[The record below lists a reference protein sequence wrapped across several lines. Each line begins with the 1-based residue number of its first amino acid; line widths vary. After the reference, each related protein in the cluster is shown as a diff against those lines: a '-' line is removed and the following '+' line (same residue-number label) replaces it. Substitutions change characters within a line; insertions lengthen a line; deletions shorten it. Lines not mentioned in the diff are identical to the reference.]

1 MRPESRAHDAGSQLL
16 FEVRDVAEVTNRD
29 RDAARHLPD
38 EFMSLSGTPVSRLSR
53 LVKRYWLASGAPARD
68 ELVHALLVLLR
79 PLCKPGAVV
88 TDEIRLAC
96 EETVNSWL
104 TTQ

>member
-1 MRPESRAHDAGSQLL
+1 MAQI
-16 FEVRDVAEVTNRD
+16 TKRD
-29 RDAARHLPD
+29 RDAARRLPD

-53 LVKRYWLASGAPARD
+53 LVKRDWLASGAPARD

-79 PLCKPGAVV
+79 PLYKPGAVV